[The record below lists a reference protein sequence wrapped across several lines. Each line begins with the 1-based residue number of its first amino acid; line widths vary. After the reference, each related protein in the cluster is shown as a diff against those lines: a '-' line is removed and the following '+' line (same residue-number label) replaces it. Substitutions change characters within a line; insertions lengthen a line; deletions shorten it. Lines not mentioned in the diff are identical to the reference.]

1 MAPRKK
7 GAKADKADDL
17 GTVTRAD
24 IEAKLKQI
32 KGEADETVE
41 EAKPYALM
49 AAFAGVVVVILLAY
63 LLGRR
68 KGKKKTTVVEIRRV

>member
-1 MAPRKK
+1 MAPRGGK
-7 GAKADKADDL
+7 GDKAEDL
-17 GTVTRAD
+17 GTVTRSD

-32 KGEADETVE
+32 RGEADETVD

-49 AAFAGVVVVILLAY
+49 AGFAGVVVVILLAY